1 MKRGVS
7 YIELKKAFTKLL
19 PQSIEIENEVLLIDN
34 AELLNSHSEPYR
46 TDCTTTL
53 IYFEGE
59 TTFFVNMK
67 EYHAKAPCMVTFL
80 NDQIL
85 CTSNSEGEYCLQMYH
100 LFKAFYR
107 GSFRKQQ

>member
-59 TTFFVNMK
+59 TTFFCQYERVSCQSSV
-67 EYHAKAPCMVTFL
+67 Y
-80 NDQIL
+80 
-85 CTSNSEGEYCLQMYH
+85 GY
-100 LFKAFYR
+100 LFE
-107 GSFRKQQ
+107 